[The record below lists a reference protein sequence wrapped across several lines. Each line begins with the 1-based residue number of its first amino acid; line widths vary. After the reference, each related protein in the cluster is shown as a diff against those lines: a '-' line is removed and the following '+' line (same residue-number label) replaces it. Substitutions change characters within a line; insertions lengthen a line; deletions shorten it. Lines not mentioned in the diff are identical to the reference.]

1 MTLYPKGTLFWRNPS
16 IWNYTEKVI
25 LILRGTESCLEL
37 AEVDDQ
43 GQEHNKRILDIY
55 RIWSDV
61 LGVVTINSETLER
74 NYKVIKG
81 KRP

>member
-25 LILRGTESCLEL
+25 LILKGAEQCFKV

-43 GQEHNKRILDIY
+43 GQEYNKKTLDIY
-55 RIWSDV
+55 RGWSDFR
-61 LGVVTINSETLER
+61 GVVTIDSETLER